1 MYISTREFKT
11 GKIYFDKKYKVS
23 AKTYCLD
30 LDTFKLSRS
39 LKSLSDIKDS
49 IKEEPVKE
57 NTLNQW
63 NNIEYYFV
71 KELSSFYSHVYIL
84 YSHNL
89 NTDKVQIMQFFSY
102 TSFTNEFYDIVR
114 MSEYIFGDNEIGE
127 IYDVDEIVIF
137 DY

>member
-1 MYISTREFKT
+1 M
-11 GKIYFDKKYKVS
+11 
-23 AKTYCLD
+23 
-30 LDTFKLSRS
+30 
-39 LKSLSDIKDS
+39 
-49 IKEEPVKE
+49 
-57 NTLNQW
+57 
-63 NNIEYYFV
+63 
-71 KELSSFYSHVYIL
+71 
-84 YSHNL
+84 

>member
-1 MYISTREFKT
+1 M
-11 GKIYFDKKYKVS
+11 S

-30 LDTFKLSRS
+30 LDTFKLSRI

-57 NTLNQW
+57 NTLNQC

-89 NTDKVQIMQFFSY
+89 NTDEVKIMQFFSY
-102 TSFTNEFYDIVR
+102 TSFTNEFYAIVR
-114 MSEYIFGDNEIGE
+114 MS
-127 IYDVDEIVIF
+127 
-137 DY
+137 